1 MIGNEKTNLFRPSH
15 YMAGGVRLAER
26 MRKNNQPMI
35 NSSNPLFRG
44 RGAMRRKKPRMSGNR
59 AVNKN
64 RRRMPTANF
73 S

>member
-1 MIGNEKTNLFRPSH
+1 MIGNDRTNLSRPSR

-26 MRKNNQPMI
+26 MRKNVQPMI
-35 NSSNPLFRG
+35 DSSNPLFRG
-44 RGAMRRKKPRMSGNR
+44 RGAMKRRKPRMSGNR

-64 RRRMPTANF
+64 RRSMPTANF